1 MNFKQY
7 VNVIYPVHYRQ
18 AFITTKLLQQTGSE
32 ETILSNSVVLMMRFL
47 MGLEES
53 LTDFKLELRVEA
65 SSASTG
71 PQIIYTYIRVE
82 TFHSIAG

>member
-1 MNFKQY
+1 
-7 VNVIYPVHYRQ
+7 
-18 AFITTKLLQQTGSE
+18 
-32 ETILSNSVVLMMRFL
+32 

-71 PQIIYTYIRVE
+71 PQIIYTYIHVE